1 MTTARTA
8 TVFDTLS
15 TSRERESARI
25 ERRHAEA
32 IATAIA
38 AADGRAASRA
48 DLQAGLA
55 ELKADMLRMA
65 IGIVIAQTAFTA
77 GLTFGLVK
85 LFGGAS

>member
-1 MTTARTA
+1 MTTTGAA
-8 TVFDTLS
+8 TVFDTSS
-15 TSRERESARI
+15 TSRELESAGIARQ
-25 ERRHAEA
+25 HAEA
-32 IATAIA
+32 IAAAIA

-65 IGIVIAQTAFTA
+65 NGIVIAQTAFTA